1 MKVRKAVI
9 PVAGFGVRFLPAT
22 RSVPKVLF
30 PIFDTPPVLLAVQEA
45 AEAGITDVTFVV
57 SRGQD
62 AIGAYFDAVPD
73 IERALERAGDN
84 AMLDRMRAISE
95 IVETRMVLQEERSG
109 PGNAVLL
116 SRDAV
121 GHEPFAVFLPDDAI
135 WSETPTIGTMMEMSD
150 SLGGAVIAIREVPDQ
165 MVPSLGIIESEPVRE
180 RVHRVTGMVEKPDLA
195 DAPSN
200 LAIIGRYVLPPE
212 IFEILE
218 TTGPGAKGEVQ
229 LTDAISGLLP
239 EPGVYAYEFPGAH
252 FDVGTP
258 PGLLKA
264 SVHSALQR
272 DEHAED
278 LRRWLADQI

>member
-1 MKVRKAVI
+1 MKGRKAVI

-22 RSVPKVLF
+22 RSVPKALF

-45 AEAGITDVTFVV
+45 ADAGITDVSFVV
-57 SRGQD
+57 SSGQE
-62 AIGAYFDAVPD
+62 AIGAYFDTAPD
-73 IERALERAGDN
+73 LERALAGAGDD
-84 AMLDRMRAISE
+84 ATLGRMRAISE
-95 IVETRMVLQEERSG
+95 MVETRAVLQEERAG
-109 PGNAVLL
+109 LGDAVLL

-121 GHEPFAVFLPDDAI
+121 GHEPFAVLLPDDVI
-135 WSETPTIGTMMEMSD
+135 WSEVPTIGTMMEMSD
-150 SLGGAVIAIREVPDQ
+150 NLGGAVIAINEVPDQ
-165 MVPSLGIIESEPVRE
+165 MVPSLGIIESEPIGE
-180 RVHRVTGMVEKPDLA
+180 RVHRVTGMMEKPDLA

-212 IFEILE
+212 IFEIIE
-218 TTGPGAKGEVQ
+218 ATRPGAKGEVQ

-258 PGLLKA
+258 TGLLKA
-264 SVHSALQR
+264 SVYSALQR
-272 DEHAED
+272 DEHADD